1 VGDENL
7 TTELVLQAQ
16 NGEAA
21 AFEQLSRRYLRP
33 AYSVALAIV
42 GRAADAEDV
51 AQDAFVLALQHIE
64 SCREP
69 ERFVGWFLQ
78 IVRNQA
84 RNWLDKRRL
93 RDVSKDGELPDTR
106 PDKSLLESSAV
117 QKQLLAALSEITP
130 VQREIVLLHDMEG
143 WTHPEIAQALGLN
156 ELVCRQHLF
165 QGRKKLRLHL
175 DQTPFGEV
183 DHG

>member
-1 VGDENL
+1 VGEE
-7 TTELVLQAQ
+7 TQTAVLVRRAQ
-16 NGEAA
+16 KGEAT
-21 AFEQLSRRYLRP
+21 AFAELSGKFLRP

-42 GRAADAEDV
+42 GRPADAEDV
-51 AQDAFVLALQHIE
+51 AQDAFILALRHID

-69 ERFVGWFLQ
+69 EKFVGWFLQ

-93 RDVSKDGELPDTR
+93 RDVSKDSELPDTGH
-106 PDKSLLESSAV
+106 DESLLESSAIR
-117 QKQLLAALSEITP
+117 KQLLSALQEISP

-143 WTHPEIAQALGLN
+143 WTHPEIAEALGLN

-165 QGRKKLRLHL
+165 QGRKRLRYHL
-175 DQTPFGEV
+175 DKTPYCEV